1 VNNNERGV
9 AARTSHWPTLGI
21 SYPDVARGRKM
32 LDPQEVITHSSHLG
46 ATARLQDD
54 QGALKQASAPT
65 CWVHFTT
72 GVAPPIV
79 NTPTAAICLNVSL
92 WTPPAEAALSSAG
105 VATFSRVAAPARSSG
120 RPTWA
125 RARGRRIVATYHD
138 IVVFQSHPPS
148 PLQRPGALL
157 CPGTATPP
165 RGRCYLQCLSTP
177 PQAPQC
183 YSSVLVPLEA
193 ALVFV

>member
-1 VNNNERGV
+1 
-9 AARTSHWPTLGI
+9 
-21 SYPDVARGRKM
+21 M

-54 QGALKQASAPT
+54 QGALKQAGVPP

-125 RARGRRIVATYHD
+125 RARGRRIVATYHG

-148 PLQRPGALL
+148 
-157 CPGTATPP
+157 
-165 RGRCYLQCLSTP
+165 
-177 PQAPQC
+177 
-183 YSSVLVPLEA
+183 A
-193 ALVFV
+193 AR

>member
-1 VNNNERGV
+1 
-9 AARTSHWPTLGI
+9 
-21 SYPDVARGRKM
+21 M

-54 QGALKQASAPT
+54 QGALKQAGVPP

-92 WTPPAEAALSSAG
+92 WTPPAEAALSSSG

-138 IVVFQSHPPS
+138 IAVFQWTPS
-148 PLQRPGALL
+148 CAGALRL
-157 CPGTATPP
+157 PHTLHRPHD
-165 RGRCYLQCLSTP
+165 RDSRYRRHL
-177 PQAPQC
+177 
-183 YSSVLVPLEA
+183 
-193 ALVFV
+193 

>member
-1 VNNNERGV
+1 
-9 AARTSHWPTLGI
+9 
-21 SYPDVARGRKM
+21 M

-54 QGALKQASAPT
+54 QGALKQASVPT

-138 IVVFQSHPPS
+138 IVVFQ
-148 PLQRPGALL
+148 
-157 CPGTATPP
+157 
-165 RGRCYLQCLSTP
+165 
-177 PQAPQC
+177 
-183 YSSVLVPLEA
+183 
-193 ALVFV
+193 